1 MWYLFVVGYIDR
13 EVSIHIK
20 RGVGSTFP
28 IDLPTPFLRKRFR
41 LNSGSSSGQVL
52 GSAQPKCP
60 SYGVRDIALCL
71 IFEQGEDKIRYTHR
85 PWLLVTELLL

>member
-1 MWYLFVVGYIDR
+1 MVFGYIDR

-28 IDLPTPFLRKRFR
+28 IDLPTLFLRKRFR

-60 SYGVRDIALCL
+60 SYGVRDIAYCL
-71 IFEQGEDKIRYTHR
+71 IFEQGEALK
-85 PWLLVTELLL
+85 ELHPPSLAISY